1 MKCFENPE
9 IEIIRFAVA
18 DIVTTSNEF
27 DVMPLDNQV
36 DDEMGI
42 SAIN

>member
-1 MKCFENPE
+1 MKRFEAPE

-18 DIVTTSNEF
+18 DIVTASDEF
-27 DVMPLDNQV
+27 DVMPIDNQV

-42 SAIN
+42 AAIN